1 MKTAIFIDG
10 WYVAKV
16 CKDAGK
22 RISFEKLSNELTGSS
37 YRIRTYY
44 YNCMPYKSTPP
55 TPDEIQRYQNM
66 QRIHHALEVI
76 PRFEVK
82 LGRLQK
88 IGSNFT
94 QKGVDMQ
101 LGVDLAQM
109 SARKQ
114 MDEAIIIAAD
124 SDFVYAIQTAKDLG
138 IVTKL
143 VYYPQFNPNDS
154 LLNVVDER
162 IIFDSELLNKCEL

>member
-1 MKTAIFIDG
+1 MKAAIFIDG

-16 CKDAGK
+16 TKDANK
-22 RISFEKLSNELTGSS
+22 RINFEKLSDELTGSS

-44 YNCMPYKSTPP
+44 YTCMPYKSSPP
-55 TPDEIQRYQNM
+55 TTEETRRYQNM
-66 QRIHHALEVI
+66 QRFLNALENI

-82 LGRLQK
+82 LGRLQYINGK
-88 IGSNFT
+88 FT

-114 MDEAIIIAAD
+114 MDEAIVIAAD

-162 IIFDSELLNKCEL
+162 IVLDDELMNKCSL